1 MRLHEVDGMLGTFA
15 HIALRAEQLEVGR
28 LMLAAGRQRLN
39 MINMI
44 LLVDADSTAGA
55 FAALHLE

>member
-1 MRLHEVDGMLGTFA
+1 MLGAFA